1 MKLLCV
7 IDSLGSGG
15 AQRQMVELAK
25 GFKERGCDVS
35 FLVYHEE
42 NFFKNELDR
51 ICIPIVA
58 IIEPNY
64 IKRLFKMRKFIRKG
78 NYDAVLSFLEAAGF
92 ICEFAGLPYKKWKLI
107 VSERSANPDILKS
120 LKRRFYRWFHLFA
133 DYIVANSN
141 ENLRIIRKINPLLS
155 WKKCHVI
162 YNLIDFDY
170 WKSSEDYILCED
182 GKIHILVAAS
192 HQYMKNAKG
201 LIEAVDSLKD
211 NEKQRIKI
219 DWYGDER
226 SDDSLQNALIMIRKR
241 KLENIFSFK
250 KATSDIRTKMQY
262 ADVVGLFSFY
272 EGLPNVVCEAMVV
285 GKPIISSS
293 VSDIPIILDHDINC
307 IFNPKDSKDISKTIS
322 YILSLSSNEL
332 LNLGKLNK
340 LKGYRLFD
348 KNRSLSSYLSLLRS

>member
-1 MKLLCV
+1 
-7 IDSLGSGG
+7 
-15 AQRQMVELAK
+15 
-25 GFKERGCDVS
+25 
-35 FLVYHEE
+35 
-42 NFFKNELDR
+42 
-51 ICIPIVA
+51 
-58 IIEPNY
+58 
-64 IKRLFKMRKFIRKG
+64 
-78 NYDAVLSFLEAAGF
+78 
-92 ICEFAGLPYKKWKLI
+92 
-107 VSERSANPDILKS
+107 LKS

-155 WKKCHVI
+155 SEKCYVI

-170 WKSSEDYILCED
+170 WKSSEDYNLCED

-241 KLENIFSFK
+241 KLENIFSFR
-250 KATSDIRTKMQY
+250 KATSDIRSKMQH

-307 IFNPKDSKDISKTIS
+307 IFDPHDSKDISKTIS

-340 LKGYRLFD
+340 LKGCRLFD
-348 KNRSLSSYLSLLRS
+348 KNKSLSSYLSLLRR